1 MSNLRVIVVDSD
13 EVTRRAI
20 LSHLAVLPGVDV
32 IGDAADPATGHRLIR
47 QNRPD
52 LVLVEVGGM
61 DDAGMR
67 LAADVHAEMPRTAV
81 FVSSP
86 HKNPDL
92 ILKAMGAGAKEFLL
106 RPVELHV
113 LTKSIEKILRD
124 PSRHEGAGARR
135 GRLITFFSNKG
146 GVGTTTLATNT
157 AAGLAKEGLGPVGLV
172 DFDLQLGNVA
182 SFLNL
187 NPNYTVYDL
196 VTQLDKVTPDSV
208 DGFLAKHDS
217 GISVL
222 AEPKTPAEAESI
234 TPSQATR
241 TIELFRSAY
250 SYVVVDTPK
259 GFDERTLEIL
269 DCSDEI
275 FVVSELSLPALRN
288 LKKCLDVFRDLQYS
302 EARVRIVMN
311 RYDPRGIIR
320 LEDVQESLRFEA
332 FWKFPNDFLRIM
344 NGINTGTP
352 VVVGAEESEIAKSLV
367 QFCRKVAGKSA
378 EEVVTS
384 AKSRSGVLGRLFG
397 KSREE

>member
-1 MSNLRVIVVDSD
+1 MSNLRIIVVDSD

-20 LSHLAVLPGVDV
+20 LAHLSVLPGVEV
-32 IGDAADPATGHRLIR
+32 VGDAADTAIGHRMIR

-52 LVLVEVGGM
+52 VVLIEVGGM
-61 DDAGMR
+61 DDSGMR
-67 LAADVHAEMPRTAV
+67 LAADVHGEMPRTAI

-92 ILKAMGAGAKEFLL
+92 ILKAMSAGAKEFLL
-106 RPVELHV
+106 RPIELHI

-124 PSRHEGAGARR
+124 PSRHEGAGGRK
-135 GRLITFFSNKG
+135 GRLLTFFSNKG

-187 NPNYTVYDL
+187 SPSYTVYDL
-196 VTQLDKVTPDSV
+196 VSQLDKVTPEAV
-208 DGFLAKHDS
+208 DGFLAKHES

-234 TPSQATR
+234 TPSQTTR

-275 FVVSELSLPALRN
+275 FIVSELSLPALRN

-302 EARVRIVMN
+302 EARVRVVIN
-311 RYDPRGIIR
+311 RYDPKGIIR
-320 LEDVQESLRFEA
+320 LEEVQQSLRFEP

-344 NGINTGTP
+344 SGINTGTP
-352 VVVGAEESEIAKSLV
+352 VVIGAEESEIGRSIQ

-378 EEVVTS
+378 EEVV
-384 AKSRSGVLGRLFG
+384 AGEKGRSGVLGRLFG